1 MTYATLLHGE
11 PDEVMEI
18 LDRGDADM
26 AGLGMALCNAMR
38 RIRWLEA
45 AARTRPPPA
54 DALRARKN
62 VPASHTP
69 GPWFW
74 DGNTLKPLN
83 PDPERSAVYSILDA
97 DGGFGFL
104 GSDRRATLAE
114 LDADRALIARAP
126 DLLELLLEAL
136 DLVPRMSDDD
146 PMAPALADWCGRVR
160 AALSE
165 SG

>member
-38 RIRWLEA
+38 RISWLEA

-54 DALRARKN
+54 DAPADPPRA
-62 VPASHTP
+62 
-69 GPWFW
+69 
-74 DGNTLKPLN
+74 
-83 PDPERSAVYSILDA
+83 
-97 DGGFGFL
+97 
-104 GSDRRATLAE
+104 
-114 LDADRALIARAP
+114 
-126 DLLELLLEAL
+126 LLLEAL